1 MDRRQLHI
9 LLVDDDEDDYILT
22 RDLLAEAASGRH
34 LLDWVASYEEGL
46 AMIAR
51 QMHDVY
57 LVDYRLGSRSG
68 LDLAHE
74 AIAHGC
80 RAPIIM
86 LTGQGDDAV
95 GIAAMQAGAADYL
108 VKGRIDA
115 QLLERAIQYAIER
128 KRAEEARI
136 QLIREQSARAEAE
149 AAVRMRDQFLSIAA
163 HELKTPLTSLLGN
176 VQLLQRRAGR
186 NDALDERNRRMLNV
200 IYNQTVRL
208 NRMIE
213 ALLDIS
219 RLETGQLTI
228 ARELLDINALVRRVA
243 AEIEPSLDQHTLDV
257 HGPAQPLLII
267 GDELRLEQVL
277 QNLIQNGVK
286 YSPHG
291 GPITVAVTHEA
302 THVQIAVTDRGIGI
316 PREALGKLFT
326 RFYRAPNAN
335 QHQIHGMGVGLFVV
349 AEIVRLHG
357 GRIEVTSCENQGST
371 FTITLPLAEQTLIT
385 NPSAEHAVDANDQVS
400 R

>member
-1 MDRRQLHI
+1 MDRRQLRI
-9 LLVDDDEDDYILT
+9 LLIDDDEDDYILT
-22 RDLLAEAASGRH
+22 RDLLEESANGDYT
-34 LLDWVASYEEGL
+34 LDWASSYEQGIDDV
-46 AMIAR
+46 MR

-57 LVDYRLGSRSG
+57 LVDYRLGASNG
-68 LDLAHE
+68 LDLARQ
-74 AIAHGC
+74 AITSGC
-80 RAPIIM
+80 RVPIIM
-86 LTGQGDDAV
+86 LTGQGDDEV

-115 QLLERAIQYAIER
+115 QLLERAIQYAVER

-136 QLIREQSARAEAE
+136 QLIWEQSARAEAE

-176 VQLLQRRAGR
+176 VQLLQRRSKR
-186 NDALDERNRRMLNV
+186 DASLGERNVRVLDV

-228 ARELLDINALVRRVA
+228 SRQLLDINALTRRVG
-243 AEIEPSLDQHTLDV
+243 AEIEPGLEQHTLDIV
-257 HGPAQPLLII
+257 GPTEPLLVE

-277 QNLIQNGVK
+277 QNLMQNAIK

-291 GPITVAVTHEA
+291 GPITVTITHDA
-302 THVQIAVTDRGIGI
+302 ISVQIAVTDCGIGI
-316 PREALGKLFT
+316 PEAALSNLFT
-326 RFYRAPNAN
+326 RFYRAPNTH
-335 QHQIHGMGVGLFVV
+335 QHHIHGMGVGLFVV
-349 AEIVRLHG
+349 SEIIRLHG
-357 GRIEVTSCENQGST
+357 GRIEVTSCENEGST
-371 FTITLPLAEQTLIT
+371 FTVMLPLAEQAPA
-385 NPSAEHAVDANDQVS
+385 PSPAATSEVDINT
-400 R
+400 